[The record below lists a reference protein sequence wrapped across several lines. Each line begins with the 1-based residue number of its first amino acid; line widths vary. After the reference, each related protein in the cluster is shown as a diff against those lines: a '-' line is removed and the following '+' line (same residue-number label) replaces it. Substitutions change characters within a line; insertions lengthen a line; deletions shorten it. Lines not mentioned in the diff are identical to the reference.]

1 MDLPALISSFNGAI
15 TFVKTWTDFRDAQV
29 VASIKAELTEK
40 LLQAQLGL
48 SEVLASIIEKDAR
61 IADLTERLRELEAQ
75 QTERARYELREIV
88 PGGNV
93 FAYALKPASELTERN
108 LEPAHFACQRCLDE
122 RRVKSILQGQ
132 LTSWGTLMLKCSGC
146 GTELNAGKVTASV
159 WERLA
164 Q

>member
-1 MDLPALISSFNGAI
+1 MDLPALISSLNGAV
-15 TFVKTWTDFRDAQV
+15 TFVKAWTDFRDANV

-40 LLQAQLGL
+40 LIQAQLGL

-61 IADLTERLRELEAQ
+61 IADLTERIRQLEAQ
-75 QTERARYELREIV
+75 QSERARYELREIV
-88 PGGNV
+88 PDGNV
-93 FAYALKPASELTERN
+93 FAYALKPASELTERS
-108 LEPAHFACQRCLDE
+108 LEPPHLACQRCFDE

-132 LTSWGTLMLKCSGC
+132 LTSWGTLTLKCPGC
-146 GTELNAGKVTASV
+146 GTELNAGKVAPGV